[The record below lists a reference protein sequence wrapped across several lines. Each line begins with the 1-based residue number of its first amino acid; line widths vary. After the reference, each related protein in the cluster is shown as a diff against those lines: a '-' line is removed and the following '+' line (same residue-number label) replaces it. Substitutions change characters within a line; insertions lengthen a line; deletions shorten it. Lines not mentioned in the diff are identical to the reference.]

1 MDFKRFIKNYG
12 STILTCVSA
21 AGTIVTAVIAVK
33 ETPKAIKLL
42 EEAKA
47 KKGEDLTA
55 MEKIKIAGHA
65 YIPSI
70 SIGISTIACMFGANI
85 LDKRQTASMAGAYA
99 LASSSFIE
107 YKNKLKELYGEE
119 SDAKIREEILREK
132 HVAHPNPIYASTLC
146 MNVNDLASEF
156 DKKETVLF
164 WDDFSQRY
172 FEASPLDVFA
182 AEYHLNRNFSISGV
196 ATPND
201 FYEFLGI
208 PKVKG
213 GDAVGWSSAYGYT
226 WVDFDHKKVT
236 FDDGME
242 CYIIYAIF
250 PPEDDYFEC

>member
-1 MDFKRFIKNYG
+1 MNFKGFIKNYG

-21 AGTIVTAVIAVK
+21 AGTIATAIIAVK

-42 EEAKA
+42 EEAKD
-47 KKGEDLTA
+47 KKGEDLTVI
-55 MEKIKIAGHA
+55 EKIKTAGPA

-70 SIGISTIACMFGANI
+70 SIGVGTIACMFGANI
-85 LDKRQTASMAGAYA
+85 LDKKQTASMAGAYA
-99 LASSSFIE
+99 LASSSFTE
-107 YKNKLKELYGEE
+107 YKNKLKELYEE
-119 SDAKIREEILREK
+119 EVDAKIREEILNEK
-132 HVAHPNPIYASTLC
+132 YVANPDPIHASTLC
-146 MNVNDLASEF
+146 MDVNDLASEC
-156 DKKETVLF
+156 DKKETALF

-172 FEASPLDVFA
+172 FEARPLDVFA

-201 FYEFLGI
+201 FYYFLGI

-236 FDDGME
+236 LDDGME
-242 CYIIYAIF
+242 CIIIYAVF
-250 PPEDDYFEC
+250 PPEDDYLEC